1 MSIRTLYLLLG
12 YLSVLLGAISVMGM
26 SRIKW
31 LYMSSGIGALA
42 MVLGLVNIF
51 MSVRYFSEEEKT
63 PKGYFGLFL
72 GALPI
77 VFLML
82 VLFKFGKH

>member
-12 YLSVLLGAISVMGM
+12 YLSVLLGVISTLGM
-26 SRIKW
+26 ARMKW
-31 LYMSSGIGALA
+31 LYMASGIGALA
-42 MVLGLVNIF
+42 MVVGLVNIF
-51 MSVRYFSEEEKT
+51 MSVRYFSEEENT

-77 VFLML
+77 VFLIL
-82 VLFKFGKH
+82 VFKIR